1 MKVVI
6 ADDSSSIRIK
16 LGRYLRELGHE
27 VIGEAA
33 NGFEAV
39 KLVSEKQPDLV
50 TLDLV
55 MPELDGLS
63 ALRAIRYENKSVLA
77 IMVSS
82 AATFAN
88 EIAANE
94 AGANAFLRKPFDKI
108 SLQKTIDKVSP
119 SRSSKGEAA

>member
-16 LGRYLRELGHE
+16 LARYLRELGHE
-27 VIGEAA
+27 VVGEAA

-39 KLVSEKQPDLV
+39 KLVQEQKPDLV

-63 ALRAIRYENKSVLA
+63 ALRAIRYENKVVA
-77 IMVSS
+77 VIMVSS

-88 EIAANE
+88 ELAARD
-94 AGANAFLRKPFDKI
+94 AGANAFLRKPFDKEVLKNEI
-108 SLQKTIDKVSP
+108 LKLQHTKTVDE
-119 SRSSKGEAA
+119 RAA